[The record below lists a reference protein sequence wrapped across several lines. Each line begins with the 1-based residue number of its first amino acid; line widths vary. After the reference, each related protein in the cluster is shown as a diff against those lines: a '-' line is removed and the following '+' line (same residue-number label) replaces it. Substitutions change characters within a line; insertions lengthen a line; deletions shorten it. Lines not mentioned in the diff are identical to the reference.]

1 MRISLNIT
9 LRIDLKNLGF
19 LRLKWCIPEINQKQ
33 ILIGGD
39 ARAFPNI
46 NMPYP
51 PALDLLPGTVL
62 DQHVLKRNRQF
73 DLIPVLDSYPHLL
86 GIAMDEQT
94 AIIVSNNQ
102 FSVWGPSYVLVY
114 DPLDWALQVKKF
126 GKIYKPFIMLSK
138 GQKFDLMA
146 RNIVK

>member
-1 MRISLNIT
+1 
-9 LRIDLKNLGF
+9 
-19 LRLKWCIPEINQKQ
+19 
-33 ILIGGD
+33 
-39 ARAFPNI
+39 
-46 NMPYP
+46 
-51 PALDLLPGTVL
+51 
-62 DQHVLKRNRQF
+62 VLKRNRQF
-73 DLIPVLDSYPHLL
+73 DLIPVLDSYPQLL

-114 DPLDWALQVKKF
+114 NPLDWALQVKKF